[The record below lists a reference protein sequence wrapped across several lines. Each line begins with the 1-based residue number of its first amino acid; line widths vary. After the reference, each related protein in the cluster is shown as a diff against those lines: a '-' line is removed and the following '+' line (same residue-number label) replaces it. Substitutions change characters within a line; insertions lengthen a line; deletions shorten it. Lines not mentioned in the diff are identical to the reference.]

1 MKKLSLQLTIS
12 LVSLFISL
20 ILTILGNQNK
30 YCLSFGFIF
39 FAIAIILFA
48 VDRCIYTSNTI
59 KQLNQD
65 VEDYDLSDVM
75 LLEIKDE
82 LKKLKKQRAYII
94 FGSVLFC
101 VLLLILA
108 FTSIV

>member
-39 FAIAIILFA
+39 FAVAIVLFA
-48 VDRCIYTSNTI
+48 VDRCIYTAKTI
-59 KQLNQD
+59 KQMKQD
-65 VEDYDLSDVM
+65 VEDYEIDDVTLFEM
-75 LLEIKDE
+75 EAEIKT
-82 LKKLKKQRAYII
+82 LKKQRTYVIL
-94 FGSVLFC
+94 GSVLFC
-101 VLLLILA
+101 ILLLVLA
-108 FTSIV
+108 FNLIV